1 VRYSFGKKFDDY
13 TKKFIR
19 YGLKTLSEDLG
30 KIATIITARRKQ
42 TMLSTVNL
50 TQRYGKRVLFDKI
63 NQTLDVGKRY
73 GLIGA
78 NGAGKSTFMKILAGE
93 IEPSEGE
100 VQLQPGLKLGM
111 LSQNQYAFEDFTLK
125 DAVLYGNKKLYDAQ
139 KEKEKLYMEGDFESD
154 EVNNRLAELEMI
166 CADEDPTYESDVKI
180 EKLLTTLGFPVE
192 QHNDLM
198 SSLTGGDKFKI
209 LLAQVLFL
217 KPDVLLLQVLF
228 LKPDVLLLDEPT
240 NNLDM
245 ETIAWLEEELKRH
258 EGTLLVISHD
268 RHFLNGVV
276 THILDLDFQTIREFT
291 GNYDEWYIAA
301 NLMAKQAEADRSKAL
316 KEKEELEKFIA
327 RFSANASKAKQA
339 TSRQK
344 QLDKLDVGE
353 IKLSSRRDPSIMFR
367 PHRDIGNEV
376 LEVNELSKS
385 YGDEKVFENISFKV
399 NKGDKIALIGANGVG
414 KTTLLEILMGNL
426 EPDSG
431 SYSWG
436 QTITTSY
443 FPQNTT
449 DIVTGDVELP
459 QWIQGFD
466 AKWHIDDIRKTLG
479 RMLFSGEEQKKKV
492 DACSGGEKHRVM
504 MSKMMMD
511 SANFLVMDEPNNHLD
526 LEAIVSLGE
535 ALHRYEG
542 GAIVV
547 SHDRELIDAFAN
559 RIIKLNEDG
568 TMIDFEGNYEEF
580 VEKYGKH

>member
-1 VRYSFGKKFDDY
+1 
-13 TKKFIR
+13 
-19 YGLKTLSEDLG
+19 L
-30 KIATIITARRKQ
+30 
-42 TMLSTVNL
+42 LSTVNL

-63 NQTLDVGKRY
+63 NLTLDVGKRY

-78 NGAGKSTFMKILAGE
+78 NGAGKSTLMKILAGE
-93 IEPSEGE
+93 IEPTDGE
-100 VQLQPGLKLGM
+100 IQLQPGLKLGM
-111 LSQNQYAFEDFTLK
+111 LGQNQYAFEDFTLK
-125 DAVLYGNKKLYDAQ
+125 DAVLYGNKKLFDAQ

-166 CADEDPTYESDVKI
+166 CADEDPTYESEVKI
-180 EKLLTTLGFPVE
+180 EKLLETLGFPAS

-217 KPDVLLLQVLF
+217 KPDVLLL
-228 LKPDVLLLDEPT
+228 DEPT
-240 NNLDM
+240 NNLDI
-245 ETIAWLEEELKRH
+245 ETIGWLENELKRH
-258 EGTLLVISHD
+258 EGTMIVISHD

-301 NLMAKQAEADRSKAL
+301 NLIAKQAETDRSKAL

-344 QLDKLDVGE
+344 QLDKLDVQA
-353 IKLSSRRDPSIMFR
+353 IKLSSRRDPSIMFK

-376 LEVNELSKS
+376 LEVIDLSKS
-385 YGDEKVFENISFKV
+385 YDGETVFENLSFKV
-399 NKGDKIALIGANGVG
+399 NKDDKIALIGSNGVG
-414 KTTLLEILMGNL
+414 KSTLLEILMGKV
-426 EPDSG
+426 EADSG
-431 SYSWG
+431 KFNWG
-436 QTITTSY
+436 QTVTTSY

-449 DIVTGDVELP
+449 DIVTGDIELP

-466 AKWHIDDIRKTLG
+466 PKWHIDDIRKTLG

-504 MSKMMMD
+504 LSKMMMD
-511 SANFLVMDEPNNHLD
+511 AANFLVLDEPDNHLD
-526 LEAIVSLGE
+526 LEAIVALGE
-535 ALHRYEG
+535 ALHNYGG
-542 GAIVV
+542 GAICVT
-547 SHDRELIDAFAN
+547 HDRELIDAFAN

-568 TMIDFEGNYEEF
+568 TVIDFEGDYEAF
-580 VEKYGKH
+580 VEQYGH